1 MTKYKEHLEGMN
13 GISTYGLMRP
23 PTSSR
28 SFHNLYHLDKPRRNY
43 APLYFDTFSKL
54 FFEKGDGYAGRKR
67 GIARNRRKRGIFP
80 GVRKPQKIFS
90 QRSATKNPVIM

>member
-43 APLYFDTFSKL
+43 APLCILTL
-54 FFEKGDGYAGRKR
+54 F
-67 GIARNRRKRGIFP
+67 RNFFLKK
-80 GVRKPQKIFS
+80 VM
-90 QRSATKNPVIM
+90 ATPVENVE